1 MVMLSSKFSLAQ
13 QSIDDYGFI
22 ENFNNSNFRM
32 NSLESNINNYSTVQ
46 DWELSLAFKSIMNG
60 VSNINL
66 NRISIGKKLENHYL
80 YMRYTP
86 GIKQEY
92 QFNSRAEF
100 IVGDSVQNYKTYLTY
115 SEKYGFGYSH
125 SLSQKLTFGLSMRY
139 FQQEFTEE
147 YPAYFSNDSTN
158 IIQVRS
164 EYAKKHFWRGDFGI
178 EYLPHKN
185 LTLTLSTL
193 NMIILK
199 DFDAENE
206 EDEFN
211 VNTPKF
217 NIREKKEAVFGLK
230 YSPVNTLTFLGK
242 YETNN
247 SFILGTNYN
256 FIFNTANLTIGS
268 TVFHDKNQLPFIAG
282 IFPSISYSN
291 NLFNLTVSYL
301 KYFED
306 RSEAKSLDQFKNYGI
321 HNIQNNYFSADRV
334 NLMLNFALSFRNKKQ
349 VKFVDLQINS
359 NIFPIFKDNYID
371 EPIATGKIV
380 NLTDKVISLKP
391 SCSIDDVTLERV
403 YSPIQSI
410 QPNDTLLVPFFIL
423 VNDKVPA
430 FEKTKI
436 SQAKFYITTLNEEP
450 DDEILKPI
458 LVHSKN
464 SWDGNVTN
472 LRYFVKSEI
481 EKSNRY
487 VKKIFESLQKNILSL
502 NSFERLKLLFN
513 EFVKNL
519 KYVSD
524 RRAAVDFVQFPSE
537 TIELRGG
544 DCDDLSVCLSS
555 LLESIGIQTA
565 FIDYKPKDGLGHVT
579 LLINTNLTPYEVGTI
594 TINERKFLVR
604 KNYTGVEEIWIPI
617 EVTSLTNFDEAW
629 NLGAKKFYTEAI
641 DHLGLSKNNVEI
653 VDVY

>member
-1 MVMLSSKFSLAQ
+1 MVMLSSKFNLAQ

-22 ENFNNSNFRM
+22 ENFNNINFRM

-60 VSNINL
+60 VSNLNL

-125 SLSQKLTFGLSMRY
+125 SLSQKLTFGISMRY

-158 IIQVRS
+158 IIQIRS
-164 EYAKKHFWRGDFGI
+164 ENAKKHFWRGDFGI
-178 EYLPHKN
+178 EYLPYNN
-185 LTLTLSTL
+185 LSLSLSTL

-206 EDEFN
+206 GDEFN
-211 VNTPKF
+211 INTPKF
-217 NIREKKEAVFGLK
+217 NIREKKGAVFGLK
-230 YSPVNTLTFLGK
+230 YSPVNTFTFLGK
-242 YETNN
+242 YETSN
-247 SFILGTNYN
+247 SFILGANYN
-256 FIFNTANLTIGS
+256 FIFDNANLTIGS
-268 TVFHDKNQLPFIAG
+268 AVFHDKNQRPFIAA

-301 KYFED
+301 KYLDD

-321 HNIQNNYFSADRV
+321 HNIQNNYFSADRI
-334 NLMLNFALSFRNKKQ
+334 NFMLNFALSFRNKKQ
-349 VKFVDLQINS
+349 VKFIDLQITS

-371 EPIATGKIV
+371 EPIATGQIV

-391 SCSIDDVTLERV
+391 SCSIDDITSERI

-410 QPNDTLLVPFFIL
+410 QPYDTLLVPFFIL
-423 VNDKVPA
+423 VGDNVPA

-436 SQAKFYITTLNEEP
+436 SQAKFYITTLSEEP

-458 LVHSKN
+458 LVHNKN
-464 SWDGNVTN
+464 SWDGNVIN

-481 EKSNRY
+481 KNSNRY

-502 NSFERLKLLFN
+502 NSFEKIKLLFN

-519 KYVSD
+519 NYVSD
-524 RRAAVDFVQFPSE
+524 RRATVDFVQFPSE

-579 LLINTNLTPYEVGTI
+579 LLVNTNLSPDEANSI

-617 EVTSLTNFDEAW
+617 EVTSLTNFDESW
-629 NLGAKKFYTEAI
+629 NLGATKFYSEAI
-641 DHLGLSKNNVEI
+641 DNLGLSKNNVEI
-653 VDVY
+653 VDIY